1 MNQRHAELDYERSP
15 EEEAAHREMCARLDR
30 AIAEHIAKGNKPD
43 HEAALRIHEEQMAD
57 YAKMPPTGRTEEEAR
72 ELIARYCPRRSFFR

>member
-1 MNQRHAELDYERSP
+1 MNQRQAGLEDERLP
-15 EEEAAHREMCARLDR
+15 EEEAEYQASCARVNR
-30 AIAEHIAKGNKPD
+30 AIEEHIAKGNKPD

-57 YAKMPPTGRTEEEAR
+57 YAKLPPTGRTEEEAR